1 MTPPDPQVILDR
13 GQAAALLM
21 ADETFLSVIDDLS
34 QYHLAAI
41 CAARPGEAGREARD
55 HHHLLHYA
63 LSEIAGE
70 LAGRVQTAEELK
82 RLLASHEDYD
92 E

>member
-1 MTPPDPQVILDR
+1 MLPPDPQLILDR

-21 ADETFLSVIDDLS
+21 ADETFLSVVDDLS

-41 CAARPGEAGREARD
+41 VAAPPGDRGREARD
-55 HHHLLHYA
+55 HHHLLHFA

-70 LAGRVQTAEELK
+70 LQGRVQTAEELK
-82 RLLASHEDYD
+82 RLLKQQEDD